1 MTTEHYR
8 CPHCGTVYDNELITR
23 VHVTRAEDDQHAN
36 RNGLM
41 PECKIEVVDAD
52 GTVID
57 HRTRQPDA
65 IDLSTLT
72 RDDFPDEL
80 SSKRT
85 DAVLVAAHHPD
96 VTTRTELTDLIEEEL
111 ADTDREPPADWTVRL
126 ALDAFYHPHESSMPT
141 DESFSEIPVLQQA
154 VIIANLTLPEAS
166 IAEVADRVGCAASYP
181 PQVME
186 RRQYLADAFTDRQDE
201 GETLAAI
208 VRDELSAT
216 QLEKLVDSGHVDDI
230 PIDVGSSEEKHATQ
244 GRDAAT
250 RTTSERLDSD
260 WGEPTDDHGVMTA
273 SPPLSST
280 DGKNNESKQTSQ
292 DAGQATTQPASD
304 ELSTE
309 EAADS
314 DRQTEEGV
322 DTTTEAATVTHT
334 AAETLNAAPGGN
346 STSKRA
352 GTEATDSGPL
362 GEEPLQQPPQS
373 AGGMNAVA
381 GDTTNNCPHLTLLCQ
396 VEQLKAN
403 LSFFRNAI
411 SPVDETP
418 EEKSPVVGLAEQTE
432 AQCDQII
439 KQIKEDTDVHRG

>member
-23 VHVTRAEDDQHAN
+23 VHVTRADDDQHAN

-41 PECKIEVVDAD
+41 PECEIEVVDDD

-72 RDDFPDEL
+72 RDDFPDDMT
-80 SSKRT
+80 SKRR

-96 VTTRTELTDLIEEEL
+96 VTTRTELTELIEEEL
-111 ADTDREPPADWTVRL
+111 ADTDREPPADWTVRR

-141 DESFSEIPVLQQA
+141 DESFSEIPTLQQA
-154 VIIANLTLPEAS
+154 VILANLTLPEAS

-186 RRQYLADAFTDRQDE
+186 RRQYLADAFTDRQAE

-216 QLEKLVDSGHVDDI
+216 QVAELVDSGHLDDI
-230 PIDVGSSEEKHATQ
+230 PIDVGSSEETHATPD
-244 GRDAAT
+244 REDEPSP
-250 RTTSERLDSD
+250 TSERLDSD
-260 WGEPTDDHGVMTA
+260 WGTPTDDHGVMTA
-273 SPPLSST
+273 SPSLSSA
-280 DGKNNESKQTSQ
+280 DDDDHKSNQTSQ
-292 DAGQATTQPASD
+292 DAGQVTTQPASD
-304 ELSTE
+304 EPSTE
-309 EAADS
+309 EATESERQADN
-314 DRQTEEGV
+314 DVET
-322 DTTTEAATVTHT
+322 ATVTHT
-334 AAETLNAAPGGN
+334 AAETLDATSDGG
-346 STSKRA
+346 SASATA
-352 GTEATDSGPL
+352 GTEGTHSGPRT
-362 GEEPLQQPPQS
+362 EEPPQQPSQPAS
-373 AGGMNAVA
+373 GMDAVA
-381 GDTTNNCPHLTLLCQ
+381 GDAGSDHPHMTLLCQ

-418 EEKSPVVGLAEQTE
+418 DEKSPVVGLAEQTE

-439 KQIKEDTDVHRG
+439 QQIREEMDVHRG

>member
-23 VHVTRAEDDQHAN
+23 VHVTRADDDQHAN

-41 PECKIEVVDAD
+41 PECEIEVVDDD

-72 RDDFPDEL
+72 RDDFPDDMT
-80 SSKRT
+80 SKRR

-96 VTTRTELTDLIEEEL
+96 VTTRTELTELIEEEL
-111 ADTDREPPADWTVRL
+111 ADTDREPPADWTVRR

-141 DESFSEIPVLQQA
+141 DESFSEIPTLQQA
-154 VIIANLTLPEAS
+154 VILANLTLPEAS

-186 RRQYLADAFTDRQDE
+186 RRQYLADAFTDRQAE

-216 QLEKLVDSGHVDDI
+216 QVAELVDSGYLDDI
-230 PIDVGSSEEKHATQ
+230 PIDVGSSEETHATPD
-244 GRDAAT
+244 REDEPS
-250 RTTSERLDSD
+250 TTSERLDSD
-260 WGEPTDDHGVMTA
+260 WGAPTDDHGVMTA

-280 DGKNNESKQTSQ
+280 SDEHDESEQTSR
-292 DAGQATTQPASD
+292 DAGQATTQPAGD
-304 ELSTE
+304 EPSTE
-309 EAADS
+309 KTADT
-314 DRQTEEGV
+314 DGQTIEGV
-322 DTTTEAATVTHT
+322 EAVTETTTETHT
-334 AAETLNAAPGGN
+334 AAETLDATSDGGSASTAVGAETVEPGP
-346 STSKRA
+346 
-352 GTEATDSGPL
+352 SGAEL
-362 GEEPLQQPPQS
+362 PQS
-373 AGGMNAVA
+373 AGERDVVA
-381 GDTTNNCPHLTLLCQ
+381 GDAASGHPHLTLLHE
-396 VEQLKAN
+396 VRQLKSN
-403 LSFFRNAI
+403 LRFFRQSL

-418 EEKSPVVGLAEQTE
+418 HEKSLVISLTERTE
-432 AQCDQII
+432 AQCDRII
-439 KQIKEDTDVHRG
+439 QRTEEEMDVHRG